1 MLRKAWERISLFVEV
16 ADEIEGPALVQ
27 ALKGPGYH
35 ALQGR
40 ARRVRSPV
48 LLQPP
53 VHLVHRNEPLEIRAY
68 PFGVLEVSLRREIST
83 RLPELHRALLSD
95 ISSGVH
101 RRLREALDRT
111 LAAGRTA
118 LRGYGSGEEELYR
131 FVVLVP
137 RKGYPV
143 RDLREK
149 LPLTAWVMGE
159 EEAFSEEIQK
169 AVHRSAFSY
178 TAFDLL
184 MIGWDRTLLVDPW
197 EETQVLDVVAYALAQ
212 DLELSTFDRY
222 LEEEMDRVHEVL
234 RGRRGSRKEV
244 RELREWALDFLEAVD
259 RVRGGIKLTE
269 DPYYARVYERALR
282 IFGVPQVEASLQAR
296 MGYLER
302 LLEVLETEER
312 DRRLEMVE
320 WGIFLLI
327 LLEILLW
334 LSGKFG

>member
-1 MLRKAWERISLFVEV
+1 MLRRSWERISLFVEV
-16 ADEIEGPALVQ
+16 ADEIEGPLLAR
-27 ALKGPGYH
+27 ALK
-35 ALQGR
+35 ALDFHPPKDR
-40 ARRVRSPV
+40 TRRTRSPV

-53 VHLVHRNEPLEIRAY
+53 VHLVHREKPVELRAY
-68 PFGVLEVSLRREIST
+68 PFGVLEVSLQRS
-83 RLPELHRALLSD
+83 LPSFLPQLHALLLSDIPPEAYQSLHRALESVL
-95 ISSGVH
+95 
-101 RRLREALDRT
+101 EA
-111 LAAGRTA
+111 GGGA
-118 LRGYGSGEEELYR
+118 LKGHGSGEEELYR

-143 RDLREK
+143 RNLQER
-149 LPLTAWVMGE
+149 LPLTAWLLGE
-159 EEAFSEEIQK
+159 EEAFSREIQE

-178 TAFDLL
+178 TAYDLL
-184 MIGWDRTLLVDPW
+184 LIGWDRTVLVDPW

-234 RGRRGSRKEV
+234 RGRRGSRKEI

-302 LLEVLETEER
+302 LLEVLESEER

-334 LSGKFG
+334 VSGFD